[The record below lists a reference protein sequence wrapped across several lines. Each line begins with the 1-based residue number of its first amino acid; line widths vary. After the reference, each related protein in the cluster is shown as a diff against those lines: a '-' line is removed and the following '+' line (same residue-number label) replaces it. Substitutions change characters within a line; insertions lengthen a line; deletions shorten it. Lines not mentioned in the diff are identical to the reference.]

1 MKPIEVN
8 EDNFDS
14 LLAYDDLFLDYFNAF
29 LQYPAFPQPLYYN
42 RLTGS
47 FQEVE
52 DDSPYGAVHSSGGDP
67 RRRYY
72 GPGDA
77 ERERIMDW
85 ARRERLPLFLR
96 TKLFLEYKLC
106 KLLIRPLEERRS
118 TSRPSSRGLR
128 GYSRETASYSSTSMS
143 LAQSHEA
150 SAYENDSDFSWP
162 GDADRLFLFK
172 HLRPGSRCISM
183 PPMLGLT
190 VNGALWSPIDAYHS
204 RKLSPTKNSS
214 RGSRKVTGKSKSSRE
229 NSRPSQ
235 ETEVGPGGDAG
246 SKVTL
251 PDVNR
256 EETQLTIKSR
266 DTQKSRKSALK
277 TESSKENT
285 PKKRATIQTPS
296 RDSSGRKSLT
306 ELTNQRPEPDG
317 AEQQKTP
324 SKENEDDGSDDEEDE
339 EGIESEDESLN
350 NDREKL
356 EEEEEVEEE
365 EQDEDGASIALPQ
378 AVVDEE
384 QALENG
390 LKEDTLIDQEL
401 RVEGDGEAEPEHS
414 MIDYDEDLT
423 AVDERTESEMR
434 QVEVKH
440 RVTFHQLKEEI
451 LGSLVGMELFKAF
464 LAGTL
469 GEDMLNFWL
478 DCEMYRDNVQSMEGG
493 ADIKRTR
500 LFRDIQDK
508 YRFKLTPDAQK
519 QIKQAQGNI
528 GLSESVFTRTQYDV
542 LRRLRSY
549 WVARFLIHQE
559 RTGEYSY
566 DRLRERHQRMMEDA
580 KKPMDTFLP
589 SISLVNSLPVRPSS
603 CFRLATTQKD
613 WSIVA
618 HGGRR
623 MEEYIRPGHLM
634 TLDDTK
640 YIPRPMSA
648 RFHVGLA
655 CDRDAGRPF
664 QRYLENHSDRLL
676 LANLLFWQDV
686 SDYVLAE
693 DRSADRLLLMGQA
706 WSIFNKYIM
715 DDGIWNIDLPPGER
729 DFIHSTLL
737 LTSDF
742 AEAAT
747 FDRAKEHAVHMLQR
761 EWLHFLKEDLK
772 VFLDCRARPEDRILS
787 ASSHRSS
794 YSERSAVARQESL
807 LGKLPSVHVAPATRR
822 YKPSDESSET
832 SIESSDNDSD
842 PEEAAAAAALKKK
855 NKKGGKASKEDGTS
869 QADKEALRKQREAK
883 KKKQIAMQRKLVRQA
898 RARQQAAQ
906 KGAKA
911 NKQGVKFEGK
921 DGKDQ
926 GKAGAAGGDGKG
938 DKKPED
944 EKEATFK
951 KMFKNKSVMNL
962 FRTYV
967 QDFESKDVNN
977 MVQMY
982 FDVDV
987 CYRIPETHADK
998 RTSISK
1004 QIYNNFFDP
1013 NSKSSH
1019 HTRAKGRAIPLNRD
1033 VLARQNSEGDR
1044 LSTKTMDMASKSVLP
1059 QIEEAFQN
1067 FWASYMESGDDP
1079 GLMGERVEG
1088 TATSRTESTQ
1098 SMVLAYKRR
1107 RRGKGPHRQSGQQM
1121 PTAQDKN
1128 EFQTL
1133 LIKSARGIPS
1143 HKLMYFHRYLMD
1155 YNGKD
1160 GGADYLDKDLV
1171 FYLEAQRFKEACHSN
1186 MDISLLKRKVEVILD
1201 CFIDSPL
1208 SNSGILVDISTE
1220 MASKV
1225 MKKADIFL
1233 KDTGK
1238 DPHNPNFFDDA
1249 QYALFKEMLPYFA
1262 AFSKRYQQPSYQQD
1276 RLPYSKYEKLARDRL
1291 RKFMDMKE
1299 PSTEFK
1305 LPLVN
1310 NPPQNRTGGTGI
1322 TFSIGDGL
1330 QWKVFDGNEGNDAAS
1345 EVGSIQVPRS
1355 ARASTRDSSSTPGST
1370 HQKQY
1375 RSNLTR
1381 SLDSIETPPRPSR
1394 VSVVPRLSVVVQDL

>member
-52 DDSPYGAVHSSGGDP
+52 DDSPYGAVHSSGGGDH

-172 HLRPGSRCISM
+172 HMRPGSRCISM

-190 VNGALWSPIDAYHS
+190 VNGALWSPIDAYHA
-204 RKLSPTKNSS
+204 RKLSPSK
-214 RGSRKVTGKSKSSRE
+214 KSSRE
-229 NSRPSQ
+229 SRRATGKSRSSREKPSPGQ
-235 ETEVGPGGDAG
+235 ETETGAGGDAG
-246 SKVTL
+246 SKVAL
-251 PDVNR
+251 PSVSR
-256 EETQLTIKSR
+256 EDTQLTVKSR
-266 DTQKSRKSALK
+266 DGQKSRKSALK

-285 PKKRATIQTPS
+285 PKKRATIQTPN
-296 RDSSGRKSLT
+296 RGDSGRIPLT
-306 ELTNQRPEPDG
+306 EQTNERPGPDG
-317 AEQQKTP
+317 AELQRTL
-324 SKENEDDGSDDEEDE
+324 SKENAEDGDDEDE
-339 EGIESEDESLN
+339 GETGSEDEIYSN
-350 NDREKL
+350 QGEQ
-356 EEEEEVEEE
+356 EEEEVEEE
-365 EQDEDGASIALPQ
+365 DDEDGSSIALPQ
-378 AVVDEE
+378 EVIDEE
-384 QALENG
+384 QVLVNVGE
-390 LKEDTLIDQEL
+390 LKEDVLVDQEL
-401 RVEGDGEAEPEHS
+401 RVEGDGEAEPDHS
-414 MIDYDEDLT
+414 MINYEEDLT
-423 AVDERTESEMR
+423 AVDERTESELR
-434 QVEVKH
+434 EVEVKH

-493 ADIKRTR
+493 TDIKRTR

-566 DRLRERHQRMMEDA
+566 ERLRERHQRMMEDA

-618 HGGRR
+618 HGGRQ

-634 TLDDTK
+634 TMDDTK

-655 CDRDAGRPF
+655 CDKDAGRPF
-664 QRYLENHSDRLL
+664 QRYLERHSDRLL

-787 ASSHRSS
+787 ASSQRSS

-807 LGKLPSVHVAPATRR
+807 MEKL
-822 YKPSDESSET
+822 
-832 SIESSDNDSD
+832 D
-842 PEEAAAAAALKKK
+842 PEEAAAAAAMKKKK
-855 NKKGGKASKEDGTS
+855 NKKGGKAGKDDGTN
-869 QADKEALRKQREAK
+869 QADKEALKKQREAK

-898 RARQQAAQ
+898 KARQQEAK
-906 KGAKA
+906 KGT
-911 NKQGVKFEGK
+911 KQGVKFEGK
-921 DGKDQ
+921 DEKDQ
-926 GKAGAAGGDGKG
+926 GKPGDGKG

-962 FRTYV
+962 FKTYV

-982 FDVDV
+982 SDVDI
-987 CYRIPETHADK
+987 CWRIPENHADK

-1004 QIYNNFFDP
+1004 QIYSNFFDP
-1013 NSKSSH
+1013 NSKRS
-1019 HTRAKGRAIPLNRD
+1019 IPMSRD
-1033 VLARQNSEGDR
+1033 VAARQNTEGDR
-1044 LSTKTMDMASKSVLP
+1044 LSTKTMDMATKSVLP

-1067 FWASYMESGDDP
+1067 FWASYMDSGEEP
-1079 GLMGERVEG
+1079 GGERAEGG

-1107 RRGKGPHRQSGQQM
+1107 RRGKGPQSGQQM

-1160 GGADYLDKDLV
+1160 GGAEFLDKDLV
-1171 FYLEAQRFKEACHSN
+1171 FYLEAQRFKEACHSR
-1186 MDISLLKRKVEVILD
+1186 MDMALLKRKVEVILD
-1201 CFIDSPL
+1201 CFVDSPL
-1208 SNSGILVDISTE
+1208 SNSGILIDISTE
-1220 MASKV
+1220 MSSKV

-1262 AFSKRYQQPSYQQD
+1262 SFSKRYQQPSYQQD

-1291 RKFMDMKE
+1291 RKFMEMEE

-1310 NPPQNRTGGTGI
+1310 NPPQNRTGGTGM

-1330 QWKVFDGNEGNDAAS
+1330 QWKKKAAVNIIKFHTLECLVFLVMGCFPVLYTLG
-1345 EVGSIQVPRS
+1345 
-1355 ARASTRDSSSTPGST
+1355 
-1370 HQKQY
+1370 
-1375 RSNLTR
+1375 
-1381 SLDSIETPPRPSR
+1381 
-1394 VSVVPRLSVVVQDL
+1394 